1 MLLVPGKVDLAIRRV
16 EQVQR
21 RVRGQRGGQAALAV
35 GPVGIQDDHLQE
47 AVSLVILNQQHQAA
61 GLQIGGKHRACD
73 REAAGVE
80 CIVRQKGI
88 APAAGVDEIGD
99 GLRLQPGQ
107 QRFRQRHGH
116 GIRHGFALQRQRGAA
131 DGQHP
136 VRNAQI
142 GRIDPCAGI
151 VWIIAL
157 QRIARKSVL
166 HVMLQQPLPRLRL
179 RGRGGMPPKIPD
191 PGTQCVARVH
201 AHHGPRAALVIA
213 EPCALHDHLTGIA
226 FGIIPAADLKPLS
239 VVVVGKPRAVS
250 ADDVKTQIIRPCGTV
265 RADLSLPVALKAQVH
280 MARHG

>member
-1 MLLVPGKVDLAIRRV
+1 MAVGPERITRLRMLSVPGKVDLAIRRV

-35 GPVGIQDDHLQE
+35 GPVVVHDDHLHA
-47 AVSLVILNQQHQAA
+47 AVARRIFHQQHKAA
-61 GLQIGGKHRACD
+61 GLQVGHKHRAHD

-80 CIVRQKGI
+80 RIVRQKGI

-116 GIRHGFALQRQRGAA
+116 GIRHGFALQCERGAA

-136 VRNAQI
+136 VRNAQV

-157 QRIARKSVL
+157 QRIARKGVPHVL
-166 HVMLQQPLPRLRL
+166 LQQFLPRLRF

-191 PGTQCVARVH
+191 PGKQRVARVH
-201 AHHGPRAALVIA
+201 ARHGLHAALVIA
-213 EPCALHDHLTGIA
+213 
-226 FGIIPAADLKPLS
+226 
-239 VVVVGKPRAVS
+239 
-250 ADDVKTQIIRPCGTV
+250 
-265 RADLSLPVALKAQVH
+265 
-280 MARHG
+280 